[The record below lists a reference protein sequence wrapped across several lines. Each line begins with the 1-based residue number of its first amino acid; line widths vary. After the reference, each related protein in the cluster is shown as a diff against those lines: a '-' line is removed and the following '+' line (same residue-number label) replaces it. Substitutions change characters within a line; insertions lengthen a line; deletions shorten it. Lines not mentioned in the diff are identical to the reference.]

1 MKSKVLAIALIA
13 VLPLSSSFAALE
25 PVQSKEVTFTAW
37 VETKDASILPTAS
50 IEDIEEEKGMS
61 CRTATAYISSEQV
74 KQCKMCGKTPSDR
87 ITPRIITKFEG
98 DCQFIFKS

>member
-1 MKSKVLAIALIA
+1 MKSKALAIALIA

-50 IEDIEEEKGMS
+50 IEEEKGMS

-87 ITPRIITKFEG
+87 IIPRIITKFEG